1 MPFRLSTRGH
11 YAVLVMYEL
20 AKSDGAYSSLQDI
33 SAARKL
39 SQGYLE
45 QIVRPLREAG
55 LVEGKRGFGGGY
67 ALARSASEITVGEI
81 VRTVEGP
88 IVPVQ
93 CVADDLH
100 PERCPDDCRAK
111 SVWQKVG
118 QAIDNVLDSITLE
131 DLIREET
138 QDAASSKGDQFR
150 DE

>member
-20 AKSDGAYSSLQDI
+20 AKAGGAYSSLQDI
-33 SAARKL
+33 STSWSL

-67 ALARSASEITVGEI
+67 ALARDASEITVGEI

-88 IVPVQ
+88 VVPVQ

-118 QAIDNVLDSITLE
+118 EAIDNVLDSITLG
-131 DLIREET
+131 DLIREEN
-138 QDAASSKGDQFR
+138 QDAASSKGDR
-150 DE
+150 SCDE

>member
-20 AKSDGAYSSLQDI
+20 AKAGGAYSSLQDI
-33 SAARKL
+33 STSWSL

-67 ALARSASEITVGEI
+67 ALARDASEITVGEI

-88 IVPVQ
+88 VVPVQ
-93 CVADDLH
+93 CVAGDLH

-118 QAIDNVLDSITLE
+118 EAIDNVLDSITLG
-131 DLIREET
+131 DLIREEN
-138 QDAASSKGDQFR
+138 QDAASSKGDR
-150 DE
+150 SCDE

>member
-11 YAVLVMYEL
+11 YAVLIMYEL

-33 SAARKL
+33 STARGL

-67 ALARSASEITVGEI
+67 TLARNASEITVGEI

-88 IVPVQ
+88 VVPVQ
-93 CVADDLH
+93 CVADDLV
-100 PERCPDDCRAK
+100 PEGCPDDCRAK

-131 DLIREET
+131 DLVREEC
-138 QDAASSKGDQFR
+138 QDVASSKGDQFG
-150 DE
+150 DK

>member
-1 MPFRLSTRGH
+1 MMPFRLSTRGH

-20 AKSDGAYSSLQDI
+20 AKAGGSYSSLQDI
-33 SAARKL
+33 SAYWSL

-67 ALARSASEITVGEI
+67 TLAKDASEITVGEI

-88 IVPVQ
+88 VVPVQ

-111 SVWQKVG
+111 AVWQKVG
-118 QAIDNVLDSITLE
+118 QAIDHVLDSITLA
-131 DLIREET
+131 DLIREDFPST
-138 QDAASSKGDQFR
+138 PTSKGDRSR
-150 DE
+150 D